1 MIQRDGHDEVVA
13 EEGGAG
19 GVGEGGGEVRGEGV
33 GGAVELEAD
42 EDVEGEALAV
52 RREEEVVGLGLGL
65 GPGEEVEEGALVG
78 LGIEENVRSCL
89 GSEVRRE
96 RCESLRVAF

>member
-1 MIQRDGHDEVVA
+1 MEVE
-13 EEGGAG
+13 EEGGVG
-19 GVGEGGGEVRGEGV
+19 GVREGGGEVRSKGV

-78 LGIEENVRSCL
+78 LGIEENVRSCFR
-89 GSEVRRE
+89 SEVRRE
-96 RCESLRVAF
+96 GYESLRVAF

>member
-1 MIQRDGHDEVVA
+1 M
-13 EEGGAG
+13 
-19 GVGEGGGEVRGEGV
+19 

-65 GPGEEVEEGALVG
+65 GLVDEVEEGALVG